1 MSKYSFRQFD
11 TLEKLI
17 SFILIRKGNFNFR
30 IYIDLLIIESFVFIC
45 ENKTTNLLIIFSF
58 FIFLNVVKLYKLKA

>member
-17 SFILIRKGNFNFR
+17 SFILIREGNFNFR

>member
-17 SFILIRKGNFNFR
+17 SFILIREGNFNFR
-30 IYIDLLIIESFVFIC
+30 IYIDLLIIESFIFIC

>member
-17 SFILIRKGNFNFR
+17 SFILIREGNFNFR

-45 ENKTTNLLIIFSF
+45 ENKTTNLLIIFHP
-58 FIFLNVVKLYKLKA
+58 IRKIVPRGNE